1 MVNGE
6 ASSTTDDD
14 HQVEPLSPA
23 ARLFHAPRFNCHII
37 AIIGCKTSINPSVI
51 KEGLKHSLINHPRFS
66 SKLVFENKMRT
77 KMKWTR
83 ITVNIEDHVIVPDL
97 DPKMENPDQFVED
110 YISYMTTIPMDFSKP
125 LWELHLLNVK
135 TSDAEAIGVF
145 RIHHSLGD
153 GGSLISLLLACT
165 RKTADPEALPTLPE
179 HRRKDSGGSRGFWWL
194 FLAIWTAIK
203 LVWNTFMDLLVFV
216 ATLLFLKDTKNPL
229 KGESAEHG
237 PMRIVHRTVSLD
249 DIKLVKTAMSMTVN
263 DVVLGVTQAALSQY
277 LNRSYSKVKQD
288 HEQENQ
294 NSCSLPKSMRFSA
307 TVLVNLRPT
316 TGIQALSIGDPKEP
330 LTVLDDKLKVK
341 QFEAREIHRPQP
353 KSKSMGHDWGVRG
366 GGLGIGPHK
375 GIWKRLAGDKMKVE
389 TGNKFKEMYGKRN
402 SVKLQSAYKQNEVE
416 DDFGSPPP
424 AGSVKLNTDDAMDVK
439 EVMDIVNS
447 GTIPSS
453 DMGLVILEFHA
464 LLNKLRVL
472 GCCFSPRSTNSVA
485 DGLSKYALVSK
496 SVSFWIENCPPSD
509 LANMMAKKSK
519 VRWGNCIGYVLIPFI
534 IALQN
539 DPLDYVRRAKATIDR
554 KKLSLEALCT
564 YSIAKL
570 VGGAIANRVL
580 SKITMAFSN
589 VVGPLEDISFY
600 GHPLAFLAP
609 TVYGHPQALT
619 IHFQSYVNKMIVVI
633 AVDSNVISDPR
644 QLCEDI
650 EESLR
655 IIKDAAVE
663 KTFMFKDVV

>member
-77 KMKWTR
+77 KIKWTR
-83 ITVNIEDHVIVPDL
+83 TTVNIEDHVIVPDL

-179 HRRKDSGGSRGFWWL
+179 HRRKDSGGGRGFWWL

-277 LNRSYSKVKQD
+277 LNRSYGKVKQD

-316 TGIQALSIGDPKEP
+316 TGIQ
-330 LTVLDDKLKVK
+330 
-341 QFEAREIHRPQP
+341 
-353 KSKSMGHDWGVRG
+353 
-366 GGLGIGPHK
+366 
-375 GIWKRLAGDKMKVE
+375 
-389 TGNKFKEMYGKRN
+389 
-402 SVKLQSAYKQNEVE
+402 
-416 DDFGSPPP
+416 
-424 AGSVKLNTDDAMDVK
+424 
-439 EVMDIVNS
+439 
-447 GTIPSS
+447 
-453 DMGLVILEFHA
+453 
-464 LLNKLRVL
+464 
-472 GCCFSPRSTNSVA
+472 
-485 DGLSKYALVSK
+485 
-496 SVSFWIENCPPSD
+496 D

-534 IALQN
+534 IAFQN

-570 VGGAIANRVL
+570 VINIFGFKVGGAIANRVL